1 MPFKRAE
8 VNNLMIACENIQR
21 LMAQGAT
28 LSQDERELIE
38 FCVQELLREIRESRT
53 AA

>member
-8 VNNLMIACENIQR
+8 VKSLMTACENIQR
-21 LMAQGAT
+21 LMAQGT
-28 LSQDERELIE
+28 SFNREERELIE
-38 FCVQELLREIRESRT
+38 FCVQELLREMREHRE